1 MWTQCEAEARV
12 TEARLEAEP
21 RLTPASSRC
30 GNMGGQPELLL
41 QHTGGLELDTK
52 EKYCSKTRVI
62 VAPSQF
68 CETLLLFNIY
78 DARRSGGKKSLNNHL
93 HTYVTC

>member
-1 MWTQCEAEARV
+1 MGSTRLVWTQCEAEARV

-41 QHTGGLELDTK
+41 QHTGGLEQDTGD
-52 EKYCSKTRVI
+52 CCPATVLRDAAVI
-62 VAPSQF
+62 
-68 CETLLLFNIY
+68 
-78 DARRSGGKKSLNNHL
+78 
-93 HTYVTC
+93 